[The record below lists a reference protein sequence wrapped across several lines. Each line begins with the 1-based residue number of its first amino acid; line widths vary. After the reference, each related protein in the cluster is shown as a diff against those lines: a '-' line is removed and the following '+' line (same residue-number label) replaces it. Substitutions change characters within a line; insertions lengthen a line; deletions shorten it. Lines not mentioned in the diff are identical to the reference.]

1 MRKCGVMTL
10 GMSLGQV
17 PQAGVWRNM
26 ERDKGMEG
34 IGIHDF
40 TLERHTLTMDLSFG
54 NKAMEKD
61 YKS

>member
-1 MRKCGVMTL
+1 
-10 GMSLGQV
+10 MSLGQV